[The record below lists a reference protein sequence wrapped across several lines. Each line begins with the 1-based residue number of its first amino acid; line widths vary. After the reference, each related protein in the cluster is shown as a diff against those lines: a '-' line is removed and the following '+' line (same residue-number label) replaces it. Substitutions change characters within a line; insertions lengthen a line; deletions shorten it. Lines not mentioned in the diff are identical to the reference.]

1 MPRLVQVEDHRA
13 EVNCVPLSVVT
24 VPGTPKRATQLEMK
38 ASTHVLASIFFSG
51 TASNHLDD
59 LSMMVSRYTCPSEEA
74 GRGPTKSMCT
84 CENLRAGNGL
94 HRSCWLLVNLA
105 PLALLARPA
114 HGCYVLAHTLP
125 HKMC

>member
-38 ASTHVLASIFFSG
+38 ASTHVLASMFFRG
-51 TASNHLDD
+51 TASNHLVD

-74 GRGPTKSMCT
+74 GRGPTKSTCT
-84 CENLRAGNGL
+84 WENLRAGMGMA
-94 HRSCWLLVNLA
+94 CTGAV
-105 PLALLARPA
+105 
-114 HGCYVLAHTLP
+114 GCL
-125 HKMC
+125 